1 MNTDSRLSVQRVVDQ
16 TGRQNVI
23 EVLRATYLRE
33 KRWVTD
39 PEAQI
44 PPEDL
49 EDNSISW
56 FVVNRRG
63 RPAGVLR
70 VRYDP
75 PVAAYAKYGFKLLDP
90 KLPVESFLRDH
101 RIAEIG
107 RFAVIPRY
115 RRRFMVAAA
124 LIRAA
129 CAETVERGYTHFITD
144 VFEDEAHSPYGF
156 HTRVMGFHPVATHDV
171 GELNCRN
178 RRITMVLDLK
188 AAYQRLKRR
197 GNWIYRYL
205 TGHWD
210 DALHRRLAV

>member
-1 MNTDSRLSVQRVVDQ
+1 MNMDSRLSVQRVDDE
-16 TGRQNVI
+16 TARQHVI

-39 PEAQI
+39 PETQI

-49 EDNSISW
+49 QDNSISW

-75 PVAAYAKYGFKLLDP
+75 PIAAYAKYGFKLLDP
-90 KLPVESFLRDH
+90 ALPVESFLRDH

-129 CAETVERGYTHFITD
+129 CDETVERGYTHFITD

-205 TGHWD
+205 TFNWD

>member
-1 MNTDSRLSVQRVVDQ
+1 MNIESRFSVQRVADEA
-16 TGRQNVI
+16 GRQQVI

-33 KRWVTD
+33 KRWVSD
-39 PEAQI
+39 PETQI

-49 EDNSISW
+49 QCDDISW
-56 FVVNRRG
+56 FVVSRRS

-90 KLPVESFLRDH
+90 NLPVESFLREH

-107 RFAVIPRY
+107 RFAVVPRY

-129 CAETVERGYTHFITD
+129 CGETVERGYTHFITD

-156 HTRVMGFHPVATHDV
+156 HTRVMGFYPVATHEV

-188 AAYQRLKRR
+188 AAYQRLRRR

>member
-1 MNTDSRLSVQRVVDQ
+1 MNLESRLSVERVVDE
-16 TGRQNVI
+16 TGRQHVI
-23 EVLRATYLRE
+23 DVLRATYLRE

-49 EDNSISW
+49 QCEEISW
-56 FVVNRRG
+56 FVVSRRS

-70 VRYDP
+70 IRYDP
-75 PVAAYAKYGFKLLDP
+75 PLAAYAKYGFKLLDP
-90 KLPVESFLRDH
+90 ELPVENFLRDN

-129 CAETVERGYTHFITD
+129 TAETVARGYTHFITD

-171 GELNCRN
+171 SELNCRN
-178 RRITMVLDLK
+178 RRITMVLDLR

-205 TGHWD
+205 TGQWD

>member
-1 MNTDSRLSVQRVVDQ
+1 MNMDSRLSVQRVDDE
-16 TGRQNVI
+16 TARQHVI

-39 PEAQI
+39 PETQI

-49 EDNSISW
+49 QDNSISW

-90 KLPVESFLRDH
+90 ALPVESFLRDH

-107 RFAVIPRY
+107 RLIPRY

-129 CAETVERGYTHFITD
+129 CAETVERGYTHFITE
-144 VFEDEAHSPYGF
+144 FEDEAHSPYGF

-205 TGHWD
+205 TFNWD

>member
-1 MNTDSRLSVQRVVDQ
+1 MNIESRFSVQRVVDEA
-16 TGRQNVI
+16 GRQQVI

-33 KRWVTD
+33 KRWVSD

-49 EDNSISW
+49 QCDDISW
-56 FVVNRRG
+56 FVVSRRS

-90 KLPVESFLRDH
+90 DLPVESFLREH

-107 RFAVIPRY
+107 RFAVVPRY

-129 CAETVERGYTHFITD
+129 CGETVERGYTHFITD

-156 HTRVMGFHPVATHDV
+156 HTRVMGFYPVATHEV

-188 AAYQRLKRR
+188 AAYQRLRRR

>member
-1 MNTDSRLSVQRVVDQ
+1 MNIESRFSVQRVADEA
-16 TGRQNVI
+16 GRQQVI

-33 KRWVTD
+33 KRWVSD

-49 EDNSISW
+49 QCDDISW
-56 FVVNRRG
+56 FVVSRRS

-90 KLPVESFLRDH
+90 NLPVESFLREH

-156 HTRVMGFHPVATHDV
+156 HTRVMGFYPVATHEV

>member
-1 MNTDSRLSVQRVVDQ
+1 MNIESRFSVQRDVDEA
-16 TGRQNVI
+16 GRQQVI

-33 KRWVTD
+33 KRWVSD

-49 EDNSISW
+49 QCDDISW
-56 FVVNRRG
+56 FVVSRRS

-90 KLPVESFLRDH
+90 DLPVESFLREH

-107 RFAVIPRY
+107 RFAVVPRY

-129 CAETVERGYTHFITD
+129 CGETVERGYTHFITD

-156 HTRVMGFHPVATHDV
+156 HTRVMGFYPVATHEV

>member
-1 MNTDSRLSVQRVVDQ
+1 MNIESRFSVQRVADEA
-16 TGRQNVI
+16 GRQQVI

-33 KRWVTD
+33 KRWVSD
-39 PEAQI
+39 PETQI

-49 EDNSISW
+49 QCDDISW
-56 FVVNRRG
+56 FVVSRRS

-90 KLPVESFLRDH
+90 NLPVESFLREH

-156 HTRVMGFHPVATHDV
+156 HTRVMGFYPVATHEV

-188 AAYQRLKRR
+188 AAYQRLRRR

>member
-1 MNTDSRLSVQRVVDQ
+1 MNIESRFSVQRVVDEA
-16 TGRQNVI
+16 GRQQVI

-33 KRWVTD
+33 KRWVSD

-49 EDNSISW
+49 QCDDISW
-56 FVVNRRG
+56 FVVSRRS

-90 KLPVESFLRDH
+90 DLPVESFLREH

-107 RFAVIPRY
+107 RFAVVPRY

-129 CAETVERGYTHFITD
+129 CGETVERGYTHFITD

-156 HTRVMGFHPVATHDV
+156 HTRVMGFYPVATHEV

>member
-1 MNTDSRLSVQRVVDQ
+1 MNIESRFSVQRVVDEA
-16 TGRQNVI
+16 GRQQVI

-33 KRWVTD
+33 KRWVSD

-49 EDNSISW
+49 QCDDISW
-56 FVVNRRG
+56 FVVSRRS

-90 KLPVESFLRDH
+90 DLPVESFLREH

-107 RFAVIPRY
+107 RFAVVPRY

-129 CAETVERGYTHFITD
+129 CGETVERGYTHFITD

-156 HTRVMGFHPVATHDV
+156 HTRVMGFHPVATHEV

>member
-1 MNTDSRLSVQRVVDQ
+1 MNIESRFSVQRVADEA
-16 TGRQNVI
+16 GRQQVI

-33 KRWVTD
+33 KRWVSD
-39 PEAQI
+39 PETQI

-49 EDNSISW
+49 QCDDISW
-56 FVVNRRG
+56 FIVSRRS

-90 KLPVESFLRDH
+90 NLPVESFLREH

-156 HTRVMGFHPVATHDV
+156 HTRVMGFYPVATHEV

-188 AAYQRLKRR
+188 AAYQRLRRR